1 MAHDENVG
9 SKNEKIVFRQMV
21 CSLAAGAMG
30 GALAKT
36 TIAPLDRTKIYFQTH
51 PERNYRIKGAIRFL
65 RKTYTQDGILSL
77 WRGNS
82 ATMARVVPYAAIS
95 FMSHEQYKKLLGITN
110 GANTLPASEKHK
122 RHFMAG
128 SLAGMTGQAL
138 TYPLDR
144 ARAVMAVTKVGEYRN
159 IFHVFS
165 TIFHREGLLA
175 LYRGF
180 LPTMFGIIPYAG
192 TSFSTYEMLKR
203 HWADKACEEGL
214 TPTEPKPLQRL
225 LFGGVAGL
233 LGQGASYPLDIV
245 RRRMQTAS
253 QMGIDAKRYK
263 SILGTLRTILKK
275 EGFRKGWFKGYSM
288 NFIKGPVAV
297 GISFMTYDYCK
308 ILWQKNS
315 FVREEARDKKLV
327 VI

>member
-9 SKNEKIVFRQMV
+9 SNNEKIVFRQMV

-138 TYPLDR
+138 TCPLDR

-175 LYRGF
+175 FYRGF
-180 LPTMFGIIPYAG
+180 LPTMIGIIPYAG

-203 HWADKACEEGL
+203 HWAEKAREEGL
-214 TPTEPKPLQRL
+214 SPTEPKPLQRL
-225 LFGGVAGL
+225 MFGGIAGL

-253 QMGIDAKRYK
+253 QMVLMQTDIKALLEPYGQF
-263 SILGTLRTILKK
+263 LEKK
-275 EGFRKGWFKGYSM
+275 AFEKAGG
-288 NFIKGPVAV
+288 
-297 GISFMTYDYCK
+297 
-308 ILWQKNS
+308 
-315 FVREEARDKKLV
+315 
-327 VI
+327 